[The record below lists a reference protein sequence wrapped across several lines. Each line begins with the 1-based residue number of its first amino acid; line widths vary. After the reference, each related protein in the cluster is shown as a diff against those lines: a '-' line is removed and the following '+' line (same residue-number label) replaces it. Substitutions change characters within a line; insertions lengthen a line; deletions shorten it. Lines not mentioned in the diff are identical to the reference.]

1 MGCEDGQSTLKSPPQ
16 LDQPA
21 GQHDFFWAVEVAGF
35 AGTPRNGADRD
46 FPSVTSQ
53 LSPILENL
61 VAGPLKMHC

>member
-1 MGCEDGQSTLKSPPQ
+1 MGCEGGESTLKSPPQ

-46 FPSVTSQ
+46 FLSVTS
-53 LSPILENL
+53 
-61 VAGPLKMHC
+61 